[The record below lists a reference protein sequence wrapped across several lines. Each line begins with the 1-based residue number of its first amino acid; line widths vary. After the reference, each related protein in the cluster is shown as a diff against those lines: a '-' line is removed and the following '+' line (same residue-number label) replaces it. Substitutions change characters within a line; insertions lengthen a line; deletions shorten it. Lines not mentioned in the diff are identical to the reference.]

1 MKGVQTKFIPKRIPY
16 NGTQLSPHWI
26 YKNFDIC
33 GDALVSFIGPAD
45 VSLKQMVD
53 LEDVKSKS
61 PIYSEE
67 MLHFI
72 AEFFDTDLEKTI
84 YCQRLLMVII
94 KECLEK
100 RLSRHPSN
108 SRHSRESGNPKLSR
122 KGDDLYDGKK
132 KLTVSIATASAISTL
147 IHAAINISSRN
158 TPVLTAGLSDYRI
171 SPRPFAHEVM
181 SAFEKEFKSVSV
193 ARCKVKPVKG

>member
-1 MKGVQTKFIPKRIPY
+1 MKIVQTKFIHKRILY

-61 PIYSEE
+61 QIYSEE

-84 YCQRLLMVII
+84 YCQRLLMVIM

-100 RLSRHPSN
+100 KPFRHDP
-108 SRHSRESGNPKLSR
+108 RLSR

-181 SAFEKEFKSVSV
+181 SAFEKEFKSLSV